1 MEWWVWITWWI
12 TFCIRH
18 SRLLWIYLRKHKA
31 VPDNPSIKL
40 YVNKTEN
47 KITFEIKTGYN
58 LELLT
63 SQTMKLL
70 GITKS
75 EITKDKNGVMF
86 PHLEFTEIV
95 LVQFNIVNNGYQ
107 HDLRVLF

>member
-1 MEWWVWITWWI
+1 
-12 TFCIRH
+12 
-18 SRLLWIYLRKHKA
+18 
-31 VPDNPSIKL
+31 
-40 YVNKTEN
+40 
-47 KITFEIKTGYN
+47 
-58 LELLT
+58 
-63 SQTMKLL
+63 MKLL

-95 LVQFNIVNNGYQ
+95 LVQFNIVNNDYQ

>member
-1 MEWWVWITWWI
+1 M
-12 TFCIRH
+12 
-18 SRLLWIYLRKHKA
+18 KK
-31 VPDNPSIKL
+31 
-40 YVNKTEN
+40 
-47 KITFEIKTGYN
+47 KTGYN